1 MYFSFKIITRITP
14 FDYLSALF
22 SLNSNV
28 ILRAF
33 KVTRLRDYQICS
45 TIIRFLM
52 FYLHS
57 DNRKSL
63 YYLTLSQSASLSRLK
78 FAQLGSF

>member
-28 ILRAF
+28 ILRAC
-33 KVTRLRDYQICS
+33 KVIRSRDYQICS
-45 TIIRFLM
+45 TIIRVLM
-52 FYLHS
+52 FIYIPITG
-57 DNRKSL
+57 RR
-63 YYLTLSQSASLSRLK
+63 YII
-78 FAQLGSF
+78 